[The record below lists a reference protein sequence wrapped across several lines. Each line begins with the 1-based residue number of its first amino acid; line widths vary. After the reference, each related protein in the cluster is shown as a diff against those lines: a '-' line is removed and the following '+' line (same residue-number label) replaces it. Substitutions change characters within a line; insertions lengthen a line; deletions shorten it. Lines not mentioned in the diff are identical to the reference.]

1 MKFAEEM
8 KNLQKKIDAQMI
20 KPIVDKHNEIKEKEN
35 QTISEEEI
43 MEQFKDYGKPKIE
56 LDLTRY
62 DLLPF

>member
-1 MKFAEEM
+1 
-8 KNLQKKIDAQMI
+8 MI